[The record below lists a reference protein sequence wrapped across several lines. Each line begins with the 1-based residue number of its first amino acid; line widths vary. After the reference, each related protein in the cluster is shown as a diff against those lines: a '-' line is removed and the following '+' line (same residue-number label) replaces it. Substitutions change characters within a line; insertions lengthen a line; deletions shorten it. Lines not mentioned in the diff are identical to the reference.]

1 MPKSECYQRRE
12 RGENIM
18 DVEVARDGDWV
29 GNTGIIGGGNSD
41 YRLSMKIGQNCM
53 NGNSRYKQ

>member
-1 MPKSECYQRRE
+1 
-12 RGENIM
+12 M